1 MEKEKILLEID
12 KQEDKL
18 VEMMNNTSLSGVDVL
33 ELIEYFVSRYV
44 WIFSKTIDEEFEDT
58 DKVVDTFIASV
69 RENVSMI
76 KMGEEVNAGGNVD
89 TIVNK
94 YFRHISPDI
103 RKDFIRYVRMKSG
116 NDLLSS
122 IALDDDE

>member
-33 ELIEYFVSRYV
+33 ELIEYFVSRYL
-44 WIFSKTIDEEFEDT
+44 WILSKTIDEDT

-94 YFRHISPDI
+94 YFRHISSDI

>member
-33 ELIEYFVSRYV
+33 ELIEYFVSRYL
-44 WIFSKTIDEEFEDT
+44 WILSKTIDEDT

-94 YFRHISPDI
+94 YFRHISPSHLIIKNRD
-103 RKDFIRYVRMKSG
+103 MC
-116 NDLLSS
+116 
-122 IALDDDE
+122 

>member
-1 MEKEKILLEID
+1 MKKENILFEID
-12 KQEDKL
+12 KQEDYL
-18 VEMMNNTSLSGVDVL
+18 VDMMNKTSLNGVDVL
-33 ELIEYFVSRYV
+33 ELIEYFVSRYIWLLCKV
-44 WIFSKTIDEEFEDT
+44 IDEDT
-58 DKVVDTFIASV
+58 DKVLDTFIGSI
-69 RENVSMI
+69 RENVRMI

-94 YFRHISPDI
+94 YFRDISPDI

-122 IALDDDE
+122 ITLDDDE

>member
-44 WIFSKTIDEEFEDT
+44 WIFSKTIDEDT
-58 DKVVDTFIASV
+58 DKVLEFFIRSI
-69 RENVSMI
+69 RENIRMM
-76 KMGEEVNAGGNVD
+76 KMGEEGNAGGNVE

-94 YFRHISPDI
+94 YCKDISPDI
-103 RKDFIRYVRMKSG
+103 RKDFIKFVRMKSG

-122 IALDDDE
+122 ISFDDDE